1 MRSDTI
7 KRGDARAAHRSLLRA
22 TGVSEA
28 DWDKPFIAVCN
39 SHVDI
44 IPGHVHLQA
53 VGNFVK
59 ECVRAAGGVPFLFN
73 TIGVDD
79 GIAMGHDGM
88 KYSLPS
94 RELIADSVETMIQ
107 AHMFDGMI
115 CIPNCDKIVP
125 GMFMGAMRVNVPT
138 VFVSGGPME
147 AGRTASGK
155 TVDLIDA
162 FVAGVQKASGKLSDA
177 ELEEIEKAACPTCG
191 SCSGMF
197 TANSMNCLAEAI
209 GLALPGNGTILAT
222 SADRKTL
229 YEQAARRVVEM
240 AREFG
245 RVGPG
250 HGLLPREIATAAAFD
265 NAMVLDMAMGG
276 STNTVL
282 HILAIAH
289 EAGVPFSLERID
301 QLSKQTPNICKVS
314 PSSKYHIEDVARAGG
329 IHTILGEIARG
340 CPGLLELS
348 CQTVTGKTL
357 GENIAEYDV
366 RNAASSATARL
377 LTGVRP
383 GRERTSQAWTV
394 PSVAAGSQA
403 AGLALLDSE
412 GEEQVAVPAD
422 GGPSG
427 NGPESDDGFRA
438 DDVIRP
444 VAKAYSRTGGLTML
458 AGNLAPMGAVIK
470 TAGVN
475 PDMYT
480 HSGPAVIFEGEED
493 AYNGIVFG
501 KVKPGDVVVIRY
513 EGPRGGPG
521 MQEMLAPTTALKGV
535 GLDDRCA
542 LVTDGRFSGGT
553 AGVSIGH
560 VSPEAAV
567 GGPIALLRDGDIID
581 IDITAGKLSVRLSDQ
596 ELATRREAWKP
607 RPARFTSGWLARYA
621 KMATSADT
629 ARFCNGESKPLS
641 ENVSDPWFFP
651 RPERTFSDRL
661 QKRATIFVVE
671 RNSFRFARSCI
682 LSRSCQKCD
691 RRGANGMNSVL
702 RLWAL
707 RDRAVG
713 NGLGQQKLDTG
724 HPERGDA
731 IVRKEQDS
739 RDPIVNVNEDF
750 SLFPRRGLVAAIVVQ
765 KLRLGVALQSD
776 SHRGHHAAGIDQRES
791 KPQAADE
798 LRLVQ
803 VEPEIR
809 VGPEDF
815 AALAIP
821 IDLNDLGGLRARC
834 AHPERSVRGQAI
846 VRRDS
851 GITEL
856 TQVPFQSFVVPVGDP
871 RMMCNEPGD
880 RLGGSQV
887 AQKGSF
893 SVSQSPSVAIAK
905 LKVCCQKASG
915 GREEEHSAQRN
926 KEWRPV
932 QLPDE
937 IGSEKCHD
945 GRGRIATVEDRVSPR
960 VPAHADHPG
969 NRHARNHVGS
979 KSNGSRIAR

>member
-28 DWDKPFIAVCN
+28 DWDKPFIAICN

-240 AREFG
+240 ARQFG

-383 GRERTSQAWTV
+383 GRRADQPGMDRAQRGRRLTGRGSGPPRFGRRESGRRSGRRRSLGQR
-394 PSVAAGSQA
+394 AGKRRRLPRRRCDPARRQS
-403 AGLALLDSE
+403 LLQDR
-412 GEEQVAVPAD
+412 
-422 GGPSG
+422 
-427 NGPESDDGFRA
+427 RA
-438 DDVIRP
+438 DDACRQSC
-444 VAKAYSRTGGLTML
+444 AHGRGDQDGG
-458 AGNLAPMGAVIK
+458 GQP
-470 TAGVN
+470 
-475 PDMYT
+475 
-480 HSGPAVIFEGEED
+480 
-493 AYNGIVFG
+493 
-501 KVKPGDVVVIRY
+501 
-513 EGPRGGPG
+513 
-521 MQEMLAPTTALKGV
+521 
-535 GLDDRCA
+535 
-542 LVTDGRFSGGT
+542 
-553 AGVSIGH
+553 GH
-560 VSPEAAV
+560 V
-567 GGPIALLRDGDIID
+567 
-581 IDITAGKLSVRLSDQ
+581 
-596 ELATRREAWKP
+596 
-607 RPARFTSGWLARYA
+607 
-621 KMATSADT
+621 
-629 ARFCNGESKPLS
+629 
-641 ENVSDPWFFP
+641 
-651 RPERTFSDRL
+651 
-661 QKRATIFVVE
+661 
-671 RNSFRFARSCI
+671 
-682 LSRSCQKCD
+682 
-691 RRGANGMNSVL
+691 
-702 RLWAL
+702 
-707 RDRAVG
+707 
-713 NGLGQQKLDTG
+713 
-724 HPERGDA
+724 
-731 IVRKEQDS
+731 
-739 RDPIVNVNEDF
+739 
-750 SLFPRRGLVAAIVVQ
+750 
-765 KLRLGVALQSD
+765 
-776 SHRGHHAAGIDQRES
+776 HAFGT
-791 KPQAADE
+791 
-798 LRLVQ
+798 
-803 VEPEIR
+803 
-809 VGPEDF
+809 
-815 AALAIP
+815 
-821 IDLNDLGGLRARC
+821 C
-834 AHPERSVRGQAI
+834 
-846 VRRDS
+846 
-851 GITEL
+851 
-856 TQVPFQSFVVPVGDP
+856 
-871 RMMCNEPGD
+871 
-880 RLGGSQV
+880 
-887 AQKGSF
+887 
-893 SVSQSPSVAIAK
+893 
-905 LKVCCQKASG
+905 
-915 GREEEHSAQRN
+915 
-926 KEWRPV
+926 
-932 QLPDE
+932 
-937 IGSEKCHD
+937 
-945 GRGRIATVEDRVSPR
+945 
-960 VPAHADHPG
+960 
-969 NRHARNHVGS
+969 RHL
-979 KSNGSRIAR
+979 